1 MQSTACRNTGLDE
14 SQSEVKIA
22 GKNINNLK
30 YSDDNTLM
38 EESEKELNSLL
49 MKVKE
54 QSEKAGLKVNFH
66 KTKIMASG
74 SSSVH
79 SLIHVRLF
87 VTP

>member
-38 EESEKELNSLL
+38 AESEKELNSLL

>member
-1 MQSTACRNTGLDE
+1 MQSTACGNTGLDE

-38 EESEKELNSLL
+38 AESEKELNSLL

>member
-38 EESEKELNSLL
+38 AESEKELNSLL

-66 KTKIMASG
+66 KTKVMASG